1 MKKLLLL
8 LIFIPFISIA
18 QKARL
23 KFADKL
29 YTDLAYYDASKVYED
44 VLEKGVDSIEI
55 ADKIADCYQKIGNTV
70 TAVKWYDY
78 MHEKNKISQTALLQF
93 ALMERQLGEYDHSLV
108 LTQQYEQLYGANDI
122 TQNMTNELTILKKVE
137 VDRENFKISNEAIN
151 TASSEF
157 GTSYFTENKVLI
169 TSSKKSNQMVS
180 QVYSWTGD
188 YFYNLYIGD
197 IDSSGKILNMKDIN
211 GDINTKFHD
220 GPAVYESTN
229 EFIYFTRDDFLDG
242 KKGVDENRRMRL
254 KIYRAKLANNKL
266 VNIEELPFNNSNY
279 SCAHPTISDDGKQL
293 FFSSDMPGGF
303 GGSDIYSVSINENGT
318 VGVPKNMGSKI
329 NTSLNEFFPFY
340 RSNENILFFSSNGLN
355 GYGGLDVFSAKL
367 ADDFLV
373 NSVENLG
380 KPINSTA
387 DDFSFVNNKNQTK
400 GYFSSNRTDGK
411 GNDDIYSF
419 NQLRPITNSKA
430 LKGSVFDLLTSA
442 PIDRSMIYLRK
453 KTGEIIDSTYTN
465 TKGEYILPLKNVNE
479 DVIVTAKST
488 GYIPNDSILALTQ
501 NPDISRVNLNLS
513 QKINYA
519 FTGTVLD
526 KLTNEK
532 LKDVKI
538 SIVDAKTN
546 KLISTINTNIIGKF
560 ETAVIPELI
569 YNDSI
574 NYKFKFE
581 KKGYLTTTETLPLR
595 LAKEEKIDVSELLHP
610 TLVKVINGVT
620 DLADIIKINP
630 IYFDYNQAYI
640 RPDAAIELD
649 KIVQVMLDNPN
660 MVIALY
666 SHTDARGSFK
676 LNQDLSHRRAISS
689 MNYIISKG
697 ISAKR
702 ITGKGKG
709 ESDLKIS
716 DEEIKKVHKWDKQE
730 ELHQLNRRTE
740 FIIVKLN

>member
-1 MKKLLLL
+1 MKKTLVL
-8 LIFIPFISIA
+8 LILIPFISVA

-29 YTDLAYYDASKVYED
+29 YNELAYYDASKVYED

-55 ADKIADCYQKIGNTV
+55 ADKIVDCYQKIGNTV

-78 MHEKNKISQTALLQF
+78 LHKKNKISQSALLQF
-93 ALMERQLGEYDHSLV
+93 ALVERQLGEYDKSLV
-108 LTQQYEQLYGANDI
+108 LTQEFEQLYGTNDI

-137 VDRENFKISNEAIN
+137 AGRENFKISNEEIN
-151 TASSEF
+151 TASSEI
-157 GTSYFTENKVLI
+157 GTSYFTDDKVLI

-211 GDINTKFHD
+211 GDVNTKFHD

-229 EFIYFTRDDFLDG
+229 EFVYFTRDDFLDG
-242 KKGVDENRRMRL
+242 KKGVDVNRRMRL

-279 SCAHPTISDDGKQL
+279 SCAHPTISDDGRQL

-318 VGVPKNMGSKI
+318 VGVPKNLGAKI

-367 ADDFLV
+367 GDDYLV

-400 GYFSSNRTDGK
+400 GYFSSNRTEGK

-419 NQLRPITNSKA
+419 NQLRPITNSKT
-430 LKGSVFDLLTSA
+430 LKGSVLELLTSS
-442 PIDRSMIYLRK
+442 PIDHSSVYLRK
-453 KTGEIIDSTYTN
+453 KTGEIIDSTFTN
-465 TKGEYILPLKNVNE
+465 ETGEYVLPLKDVNE
-479 DVIVTAKST
+479 DVIITAKSS
-488 GYIPNDSILALTQ
+488 GYNPNDSLLALSSIPT
-501 NPDISRVNLNLS
+501 ISRVNLNLS
-513 QKINYA
+513 QKINYS

-526 KLTNEK
+526 KLTSEK

-538 SIVDAKTN
+538 SIIDSKTN
-546 KLISTINTNIIGKF
+546 KLVSTINSNIIGKF
-560 ETAVIPELI
+560 ETAIIPELI

-581 KKGYLTTTETLPLR
+581 KKGYLTTTEPLPLR
-595 LAKEEKIDVSELLHP
+595 LAKEEKIDVSEFLHP
-610 TLVKVINGVT
+610 TLVKVVNGLT

-640 RPDAAIELD
+640 RLDAAIELD

-666 SHTDARGSFK
+666 SHTDARGSAK
-676 LNQDLSHRRAISS
+676 LNENLSNLRAISS
-689 MNYIISKG
+689 VEYIISKG
-697 ISAKR
+697 ISSKR
-702 ITGKGKG
+702 ISGKGKG
-709 ESDLKIS
+709 EKELKVS
-716 DEEIKKVHKWDKQE
+716 DEVINKVHKWDKQE

-740 FIIVKLN
+740 FVIVKLN

>member
-8 LIFIPFISIA
+8 FILVPFISVS

-23 KFADKL
+23 KFANKL
-29 YTDLAYYDASKVYED
+29 YADLAYYDASKVYED

-55 ADKIADCYQKIGNTV
+55 ADNIADCYQKIGNTV

-78 MHEKNKISQTALLQF
+78 LHNKNKISQSSLLQF
-93 ALMERQLGEYDHSLV
+93 ALIARQLGEYEHSLM
-108 LTQQYEQLYGANDI
+108 LTNEYEQLYGATDI
-122 TQNMTNELTILKKVE
+122 TRNITNDLTILKKVE
-137 VDRENFKISNEAIN
+137 TENFKITNEAIN
-151 TASSEF
+151 TSSSEI
-157 GTSYFTENKVLI
+157 GTSYFTDNKVII
-169 TSSKKSNQMVS
+169 TSSKKSNQLVN

-220 GPAVYESTN
+220 GPAVYEGTN
-229 EFIYFTRDDFLDG
+229 ELIYFTRNDFLDG
-242 KKGVDENRRMRL
+242 RKGVDEKRRMRL
-254 KIYRAKLANNKL
+254 KIYRAKLVNNKM

-279 SCAHPTISDDGKQL
+279 SCAHPTISEDGKRL

-303 GGSDIYSVSINENGT
+303 GGADIYSVSINENGT

-340 RSNENILFFSSNGLN
+340 HSNENILFFSSNGLT

-387 DDFSFVNNKNQTK
+387 DDFSFVTNKNQTK

-419 NQLRPITNSKA
+419 NQLRPITNEKQ
-430 LKGSVFDLLTSA
+430 LKGRVFDLLTST
-442 PIDRSMIYLRK
+442 PIDHSMIYLSK
-453 KTGEIIDSTYTN
+453 KTGEIIDSAYTN
-465 TKGEYILPLKNVNE
+465 AKGEYMLPLKNVNE
-479 DVIVTAKST
+479 DLIVIAKST
-488 GYIPNDSILALTQ
+488 GYITNDSILALSQ
-501 NPDISRVNLNLS
+501 NPDISSVNLNLS
-513 QKINYA
+513 PIKKYA
-519 FTGTVLD
+519 FEGIVSD
-526 KLTNEK
+526 KLTYEK

-546 KLISTINTNIIGKF
+546 KIISTAYTNIIGKF
-560 ETAVIPELI
+560 ETAIFSDLK

-574 NYKFKFE
+574 YYKFKFE
-581 KKGYLTTTETLPLR
+581 KKGYLTTIENLALR
-595 LAKEEKIDVSELLHP
+595 LGTEEKIDVSELLHP
-610 TLVKVINGVT
+610 TLIKVINGVT
-620 DLADIIKINP
+620 DLANVIKINP
-630 IYFDYNQAYI
+630 IYFDYNQANI
-640 RPDAAIELD
+640 RPDAAVELD
-649 KIVQVMLDNPN
+649 KIVQVMNDNPN
-660 MVIALY
+660 MVIALNSY
-666 SHTDARGSFK
+666 TDSRGK
-676 LNQDLSHRRAISS
+676 LKYNQDLSQLRAITS

-702 ITGKGKG
+702 ITAKGKG
-709 ESDLKIS
+709 ESDLKVS

>member
-1 MKKLLLL
+1 VITK
-8 LIFIPFISIA
+8 
-18 QKARL
+18 
-23 KFADKL
+23 
-29 YTDLAYYDASKVYED
+29 E
-44 VLEKGVDSIEI
+44 
-55 ADKIADCYQKIGNTV
+55 
-70 TAVKWYDY
+70 
-78 MHEKNKISQTALLQF
+78 
-93 ALMERQLGEYDHSLV
+93 
-108 LTQQYEQLYGANDI
+108 YEQLYGANDI
-122 TQNMTNELTILKKVE
+122 TQNMTNELTTLKKVE
-137 VDRENFKISNEAIN
+137 ADRENFIISNEEIN
-151 TASSEF
+151 TASSEI
-157 GTSYFTENKVLI
+157 GTSYYNDAKVLI

-220 GPAVYESTN
+220 GPAVYENAN
-229 EFIYFTRDDFLDG
+229 EFIYFTRNDFLDG
-242 KKGVDENRRMRL
+242 KKGVDVNRRMRL
-254 KIYRAKLANNKL
+254 KIYRAKLTNNKL

-279 SCAHPTISDDGKQL
+279 SCAHPTISEDGKQL

-303 GGSDIYSVSINENGT
+303 GGADIYSVSINENGT
-318 VGVPKNMGSKI
+318 VGVPRNMGAKI

-367 ADDFLV
+367 GDDYLV

-380 KPINSTA
+380 KPINSPA

-419 NQLRPITNSKA
+419 NQLRPITNSKT
-430 LKGSVFDLLTSA
+430 LKGSVFDLLTSS
-442 PIDRSMIYLRK
+442 PIDHSSVYLRK
-453 KTGEIIDSTYTN
+453 KTGEIIDSTFTN
-465 TKGEYILPLKNVNE
+465 ETGEYVLPLKDINE
-479 DVIVTAKST
+479 DVIITAKSS
-488 GYIPNDSILALTQ
+488 GYNPNDSLLALSS
-501 NPDISRVNLNLS
+501 NPTISRVNLNLS
-513 QKINYA
+513 QKINYS

-526 KLTNEK
+526 KLTSEK

-538 SIVDAKTN
+538 SIIDSKTN
-546 KLISTINTNIIGKF
+546 KLVSTINSNIIGKF

-581 KKGYLTTTETLPLR
+581 KKGYLTTTEPLPLR

-660 MVIALY
+660 LVIALY
-666 SHTDARGSFK
+666 SHTDARGSAK
-676 LNQDLSHRRAISS
+676 LNENLSNLRAISS
-689 MNYIISKG
+689 VEYIISKG
-697 ISAKR
+697 ISSKR
-702 ITGKGKG
+702 ISGKGKG
-709 ESDLKIS
+709 EKELKVS
-716 DEEIKKVHKWDKQE
+716 DEVINKVHKWDKQE

-740 FIIVKLN
+740 FVIVKLN